1 MMLGLLLTSVIVVAA
16 TTVLHAFGTIY
27 WIRYMMRHYSAS
39 GGHFSAHN
47 AMPALTGTAVILLT
61 LHLVEVM
68 VWALAYLFIL
78 PDSQLDTLE
87 KAVYFSVVTFT
98 TVGYGDITLVDH
110 EWRLLSGIEALN
122 GILLVGWTTAF
133 LFAVF
138 QRSWKGLAHVDH
150 G

>member
-1 MMLGLLLTSVIVVAA
+1 MLGLLLTSVTMVAIPVA
-16 TTVLHAFGTIY
+16 LHAFGTIY
-27 WIRYMMRHYSAS
+27 WIRYLMHHYSAPD
-39 GGHFSAHN
+39 GHFSTQKAI
-47 AMPALTGTAVILLT
+47 PALIGTAVVLLT

-78 PDSQLDTLE
+78 PGDQMDTVE

-98 TVGYGDITLVDH
+98 TLGYGDVTLVDH